1 MRLGDRG
8 GYTAKVVIPS
18 PPFHCASRVRPTGR
32 IELLTHL
39 AYFGYCFNPASFYY
53 AWDAAGTALEAV
65 LIEVSNTPWNEMHY
79 YVLHPGALGAP
90 ACSFIVRGAGGG
102 AAAAAAPAAE
112 VPVCVESSA
121 AAKTL
126 ADQGAVAPADFDG
139 LRAAFA
145 APASAPAAAPAAP
158 LPPGARRLLRASF
171 PKAFHVSPFMGM
183 DQAYTWV
190 LGEPG
195 ETLLIQSENRA
206 AAAATAASAAGDGD
220 SSGDSGSPGELLF
233 STQLRLTRAA
243 ATGAPAASPWSA
255 APRLTLWAAAYLLL
269 VAFPLLT
276 HRIQW
281 LIHVEALR
289 VWWKGGQL
297 FAHPHGATN
306 AFTRAVEGA
315 FTPLALT
322 VAALQWLW
330 RGGGSP
336 GAAAAAEKGRGGG
349 AASAAN

>member
-1 MRLGDRG
+1 M
-8 GYTAKVVIPS
+8 
-18 PPFHCASRVRPTGR
+18 
-32 IELLTHL
+32 
-39 AYFGYCFNPASFYY
+39 
-53 AWDAAGTALEAV
+53 WDAAGAALEAV

-90 ACSFIVRGAGGG
+90 ACSFIVRGG
-102 AAAAAAPAAE
+102 AAAPAAAAATA
-112 VPVCVESSA
+112 PVCVESA
-121 AAKTL
+121 AAARVL

-145 APASAPAAAPAAP
+145 SPAPAPAAAP
-158 LPPGARRLLRASF
+158 LPPGARRLLRAAF

-206 AAAATAASAAGDGD
+206 AAPAP
-220 SSGDSGSPGELLF
+220 SGGSGSPPGELLF
-233 STQLRLTRAA
+233 STQLRLVRAA
-243 ATGAPAASPWSA
+243 ATAPQGSEPQ
-255 APRLTLWAAAYLLL
+255 LTLWQAAYLLL
-269 VAFPLLT
+269 FAFPLLT

-297 FAHPHGATN
+297 YPHPHGSTN
-306 AFTRAVEGA
+306 AFTRTVEA
-315 FTPLALT
+315 LFTPLALV
-322 VAALQWLW
+322 VAAVQWLL
-330 RGGGSP
+330 RGGT
-336 GAAAAAEKGRGGG
+336 GG
-349 AASAAN
+349 APAPATGTSEPSITSSTSRVTTT